1 MKIRLALSNAIITLV
16 ALLGFGMV
24 RVPLQEHILTQEEAA
39 GLIEKPLDLPAADY
53 LEQQLTMVSL
63 GGLRSLVAAVLN
75 MDAFDCFTRGD
86 WTNLERRYNQIVALA
101 PQTDFYWDNGAW
113 HLGCNAASAALDN
126 KMYSDLEQ
134 REEFRNYIRKGRQFL
149 EKGVLANPDS
159 YFLYSALGN
168 MYSDTFRQ
176 PDFEKAAA
184 AYHRAVELG
193 GSGRSARNE
202 FYALCRVPSRAK
214 EALELGR
221 ELFKNPNYRSPSL
234 VCNIFALE
242 NRLNVP
248 EAERIPF
255 HELFPTDEIARDL
268 LQSHLQN
275 SLRYP
280 CDGFRQA
287 LEKLNKKQ

>member
-1 MKIRLALSNAIITLV
+1 MARA
-16 ALLGFGMV
+16 
-24 RVPLQEHILTQEEAA
+24 PLQEQILAQEKAA
-39 GLIEKPLDLPAADY
+39 GLIEEPLNLPAADC
-53 LEQQLTMVSL
+53 LEQQLSMVCL

-75 MDAFDCFTRGD
+75 MDAFDCFVRGD

-101 PQTDFYWDNGAW
+101 PHTDFYWDNGAW
-113 HLGCNAASAALDN
+113 HLGCNAASSALDN

-149 EKGVLANPDS
+149 EKGVQANPDS

-168 MYSDTFRQ
+168 MYSDIYRL

-202 FYALCRVPSRAK
+202 FYALCRVPSKAK
-214 EALELGR
+214 EALSLGR
-221 ELFKNPNYRSPSL
+221 ELFSNPKLRSPSL

-242 NRLNVP
+242 NRLNIP
-248 EAERIPF
+248 EAQRIPF
-255 HELFPTDEIARDL
+255 RELFPTDDVARQL
-268 LQSHLQN
+268 LQSHMQN

-280 CDGFRQA
+280 SDGFRQA
-287 LEKLNKKQ
+287 LEKLDKKQ